1 MADMMNLHAI
11 VKSKGWAVFALADG
25 RSDGIPYDDISDA
38 YRAKKWDRDNFL
50 YLQIPAGGVLDPAEM
65 QACLDYARA
74 LHRAGYRLPDPRDF
88 HAGDRHFPVH
98 QPPLLRVDWAKQ
110 ISNLTRGSNR

>member
-1 MADMMNLHAI
+1 MPGTLSGRTYTDDARRMADMMNLHAI

-50 YLQIPAGGVLDPAEM
+50 YLQIPAGGVHRPGRNAGMSRLRP
-65 QACLDYARA
+65 RA
-74 LHRAGYRLPDPRDF
+74 AQGRLPAARSP
-88 HAGDRHFPVH
+88 
-98 QPPLLRVDWAKQ
+98 
-110 ISNLTRGSNR
+110 